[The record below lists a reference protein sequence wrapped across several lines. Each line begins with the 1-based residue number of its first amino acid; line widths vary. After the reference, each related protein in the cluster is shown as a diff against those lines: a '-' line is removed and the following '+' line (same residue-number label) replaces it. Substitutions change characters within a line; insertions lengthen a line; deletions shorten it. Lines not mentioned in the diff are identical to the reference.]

1 MINVG
6 KNTRLTDELERHLMQ
21 QAIDEQLRFKPVVSF
36 KKLYAKL
43 VAILGSAKTVSHTTA
58 NSAS

>member
-21 QAIDEQLRFKPVVSF
+21 QAIEEQLRFKPVESL
-36 KKLYAKL
+36 KKLYTKL
-43 VAILGSAKTVSHTTA
+43 LAMLGSARTVSHSTA